1 MNPGGLMK
9 RSVMLFVG
17 AVMIVMFQNCAQQNV
32 DFNSKAL
39 ESLSDGSASPNGSGA
54 DTSGGDDS
62 ANAGGP
68 SVPSSSPEFNEQFK
82 VSYNNESAP
91 LDMIWVI
98 DNSGSM
104 NEEAA
109 AVRKNFDA
117 FLTALNKNTD
127 FRLLLVSSAEGST
140 NGVSIPSSFSADT
153 HKQIVQK
160 IGSLDGPS
168 ILVSKLKAL
177 PAGFL
182 RANSKKII
190 VFVTDDNSNTSAA
203 SFLAALVANQSWS
216 EKDVS
221 VSSFIGLSK
230 ALSPCMAAEGVVY
243 KTLASQTNGKNYNIC
258 QADWS
263 SYFSDLI
270 NVSVAKAV
278 RRFSVAAAAD
288 IKEVVEVKVDGV
300 VLDKSLYSVAGKT
313 LTLSDSVS
321 LAENSQVSLR
331 YK

>member
-1 MNPGGLMK
+1 MK
-9 RSVMLFVG
+9 RSVILFVS

-39 ESLSDGSASPNGSGA
+39 ESLSDGSGTPDGSG
-54 DTSGGDDS
+54 SGDNSNGDDS
-62 ANAGGP
+62 ANAGSP
-68 SVPSSSPEFNEQFK
+68 TAPSSNPEFNEQFK
-82 VSYNNESAP
+82 VSYSNESAP

-140 NGVSIPSSFSADT
+140 NGVSIPSSFSAET
-153 HKQIVQK
+153 HRQIVQK

-168 ILVSKLKAL
+168 ILVNKLKAL

-182 RANSKKII
+182 RANSKKIV

-203 SFLAALVANQSWS
+203 SFLAALVANQNWS

-288 IKEVVEVKVDGV
+288 IKEVVEVKVDGMI
-300 VLDKSLYSVAGKT
+300 LDKSLYSVAGKV
-313 LTLSDSVS
+313 LTLSDSVG
-321 LAENSQVSLR
+321 LAESSQVNLR